1 MAYTEEE
8 LYEMSD
14 EDLQKA
20 FREAKAD
27 GESAGFDEVE
37 TEEVD
42 DEVDLEQPD
51 EDSDDDASSDDEVEV
66 DVDEES
72 ETDESDPD
80 EETDSEEDETEEAKA
95 DTEEEEQPVQKR
107 KYKANGKD
115 FEFTD
120 DEIFQQF
127 GQVFGQAMD
136 YTRKMQQIKPWR
148 KTIDAIEEAK
158 LSHEDVALAIDV
170 LRGDK
175 DAIAAVLKRTGIDAL
190 EIDTDNVNYAP
201 KDYGRNDTE
210 LAIKEIVEEISADP
224 EYAITY
230 DVLEKQWDSRSRGAF
245 AENPELIRQLHIDVK
260 SGMFDTIA
268 PMANKLKVYDRGQHS
283 DLDYYK
289 MAAQQYFT
297 DQRDTEARLNAQE
310 ARQAKVVEEQ
320 AKREKVANVK
330 AEQEKRVAT
339 KTASV
344 KRKAAAPTAKA
355 SGAKQVVD
363 YLDTSDEKFEDW
375 YQRLQDS
382 M

>member
-1 MAYTEEE
+1 MAYTEED
-8 LYEMSD
+8 LYDMSD
-14 EDLQKA
+14 EELQKA
-20 FREAKAD
+20 FREAKAEGASPD
-27 GESAGFDEVE
+27 LGDDV
-37 TEEVD
+37 TED
-42 DEVDLEQPD
+42 DEIDLEQPD
-51 EDSDDDASSDDEVEV
+51 EDSDYETSSDDEVEV
-66 DVDEES
+66 DADEES
-72 ETDESDPD
+72 EVEEGEPD
-80 EETDSEEDETEEAKA
+80 EDAGDTEDETEEAEAEAEK
-95 DTEEEEQPVQKR
+95 EEQPVQKR
-107 KYKANGKD
+107 KYKANGKE

-158 LSHEDVALAIDV
+158 LSHDDVALAIDV

-175 DAIAAVLKRTGIDAL
+175 DAIAAVLKRTGVDAL
-190 EIDTDNVNYAP
+190 ELDTDNNNYVP
-201 KDYGRNDTE
+201 RDYGRNDTE
-210 LAIKEIVEEISADP
+210 LAIKEIVEEISGDE

-230 DVLEKQWDSRSRGAF
+230 DVLERQWDSKSRVAF

-268 PMANKLKVYDRGQHS
+268 PIMHKMKVYDGGRNS

-289 MAAQQYFT
+289 MAAQQYFAE
-297 DQRDTEARLNAQE
+297 QRDTEARLSAQE

-320 AKREKVANVK
+320 AAKSKIADVK
-330 AEQEKRVAT
+330 AAQQQRAAT

-344 KRKAAAPTAKA
+344 KRKAAAPTAKV
-355 SGAKQVVD
+355 SGSKSVVD
-363 YLDTSDEKFEDW
+363 YLDTNDEAFDDW
-375 YQRLQDS
+375 YKKLQES